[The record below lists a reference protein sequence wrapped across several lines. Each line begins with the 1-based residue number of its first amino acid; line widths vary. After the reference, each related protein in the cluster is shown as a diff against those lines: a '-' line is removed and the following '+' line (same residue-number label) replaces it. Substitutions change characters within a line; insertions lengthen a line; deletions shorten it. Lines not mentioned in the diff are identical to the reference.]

1 MLISQRPRSVLD
13 PVTTHNASQSELEY
27 LEVFDF
33 FNYPRLNAIAA
44 AGSIN
49 GLDTVAAAAAA
60 ASAIPISPV
69 VVDNSSSG
77 NGNNPNQTP
86 TPGGG
91 PSSSSS
97 YRAAPAFVI
106 PNPESD
112 WLIFKPPYE

>member
-13 PVTTHNASQSELEY
+13 PVTTHNAPQSELEY

-33 FNYPRLNAIAA
+33 FNYPRLNAIAGG
-44 AGSIN
+44 GSVN
-49 GLDTVAAAAAA
+49 GLDA
-60 ASAIPISPV
+60 ASTATATAIPISPV
-69 VVDNSSSG
+69 VVDGGS
-77 NGNNPNQTP
+77 NPNQTP

-91 PSSSSS
+91 PSSGSS